1 MIQTNQYEWLF
12 LCLFVLV
19 LSIVFAHYYTV
30 VSMGEDISRNLGV
43 PVKRMESLTL
53 VLIALTTSVTMITVG
68 SLPFIGVIVPNI
80 VRMRFGSQM
89 KVLVPLTMLVGA
101 CLVLSCDIIARM
113 VIAPYEISVSIILS
127 ILGAALFIFQVIR
140 LEKKGGDL

>member
-1 MIQTNQYEWLF
+1 MD
-12 LCLFVLV
+12 
-19 LSIVFAHYYTV
+19 A
-30 VSMGEDISRNLGV
+30 
-43 PVKRMESLTL
+43 LTL
-53 VLIALTTSVTMITVG
+53 VIIDLTSGITIITVG
-68 SLPFIGVIVPNI
+68 SLPFIGVSVANI
-80 VRMRFGSQM
+80 VRRRLGSQM
-89 KVLVPLTMLVGA
+89 KVLVQLTMLVVA

>member
-1 MIQTNQYEWLF
+1 MIQTNQYEWLY

-19 LSIVFAHYYTV
+19 LSIIFAHYYTV

-80 VRMRFGSQM
+80 VRMRFGI
-89 KVLVPLTMLVGA
+89 LVPLTMFVGA
-101 CLVLSCDIIARM
+101 CLVLACDIIARI